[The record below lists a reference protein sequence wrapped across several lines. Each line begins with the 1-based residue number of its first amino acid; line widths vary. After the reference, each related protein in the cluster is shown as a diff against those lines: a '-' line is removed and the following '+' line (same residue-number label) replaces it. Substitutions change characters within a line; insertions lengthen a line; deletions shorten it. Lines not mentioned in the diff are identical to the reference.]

1 MNLEA
6 LPNELLL
13 LVFSY
18 LDGCD
23 LLQGFY
29 NLNSHFN
36 QLLYQQFR
44 NYQFKF
50 DSISKA
56 QFDWICQQHLPNII
70 DRTIYLALNEWAG
83 SPGLIQLFFSY
94 FPSIN
99 HFIRLEYLKISLIN
113 SSQILIIITHALP
126 YLSRLIYLNLSAN
139 PSCPQDKIDR
149 KLLLNNVWN
158 LPRLRSCHLNC
169 RNLDDS
175 YTFSMTTQSVSIRY
189 LDLSGFQLEYDDIY
203 TLLNHTPNLKHMNV
217 HIFVSRRTD
226 NYTPS
231 VVSSNKL
238 SSLKIS
244 ICLREDYSLLFLL
257 LKTLPNLRQLRIR
270 IDSIQLNGY
279 QLEQFI
285 RNYLPNLKKFTFII
299 DKFLYDLAPD
309 FQTTIEQLF
318 ASFQTPF
325 WIDEHQW
332 YVRCVKYDTYL
343 YLYTLPSNMGNNRSE
358 LPDLWYSTKPNDR
371 LEDFHTNISQID
383 CNKLFKRSLSSSL
396 RLSQI
401 ENLSTRLPLHE
412 QFWSIIPN
420 LDKLSSLGLILD
432 ATASA
437 SYMQTLFDCAPHVR
451 SLSIQSLNMPIFT
464 CTQSSIYI
472 LSFKNYRFCAEDC
485 LKLAQSSLGQQCQR
499 LLIELE
505 HQQDILIL
513 IENMPNL
520 RTLKVKFDESQ
531 DKNEILQWLQH
542 RLSKTIYVSLV
553 SNLMNKMAT
562 IQIWIR

>member
-56 QFDWICQQHLPNII
+56 QFDWICQQHLPNIV

-169 RNLDDS
+169 RNFDDS
-175 YTFSMTTQSVSIRY
+175 YTFSMTTQY
-189 LDLSGFQLEYDDIY
+189 
-203 TLLNHTPNLKHMNV
+203 
-217 HIFVSRRTD
+217 
-226 NYTPS
+226 
-231 VVSSNKL
+231 
-238 SSLKIS
+238 
-244 ICLREDYSLLFLL
+244 
-257 LKTLPNLRQLRIR
+257 
-270 IDSIQLNGY
+270 
-279 QLEQFI
+279 
-285 RNYLPNLKKFTFII
+285 
-299 DKFLYDLAPD
+299 
-309 FQTTIEQLF
+309 
-318 ASFQTPF
+318 PF
-325 WIDEHQW
+325 D
-332 YVRCVKYDTYL
+332 
-343 YLYTLPSNMGNNRSE
+343 
-358 LPDLWYSTKPNDR
+358 
-371 LEDFHTNISQID
+371 
-383 CNKLFKRSLSSSL
+383 
-396 RLSQI
+396 
-401 ENLSTRLPLHE
+401 
-412 QFWSIIPN
+412 
-420 LDKLSSLGLILD
+420 
-432 ATASA
+432 
-437 SYMQTLFDCAPHVR
+437 
-451 SLSIQSLNMPIFT
+451 
-464 CTQSSIYI
+464 
-472 LSFKNYRFCAEDC
+472 
-485 LKLAQSSLGQQCQR
+485 
-499 LLIELE
+499 
-505 HQQDILIL
+505 
-513 IENMPNL
+513 
-520 RTLKVKFDESQ
+520 
-531 DKNEILQWLQH
+531 
-542 RLSKTIYVSLV
+542 
-553 SNLMNKMAT
+553 
-562 IQIWIR
+562 IWI

>member
-169 RNLDDS
+169 RNFDDS

-189 LDLSGFQLEYDDIY
+189 LHLSGFQLEYDDIN

-325 WIDEHQW
+325 WIDEHKW
-332 YVRCVKYDTYL
+332 YVQCVKYDTYL

>member
-56 QFDWICQQHLPNII
+56 QFDWICQQHLPNIV

-189 LDLSGFQLEYDDIY
+189 LHLSGFQLEYDDIY
-203 TLLNHTPNLKHMNV
+203 TLLNHTPNLKHMKV
-217 HIFVSRRTD
+217 HIFVSRRAD